1 MFSSELI
8 KKSKEL
14 GLYNSNS
21 PKEKSRLLKI
31 IYPYIKKAKE
41 EGASYNTILE
51 KVNDAFK
58 IQYTL
63 PAFIKALK
71 RIEKENEYTATLEKE
86 EKTLPLK
93 KKKFILLANDKGGV
107 GKTTLATL
115 LNLPNSLILNLD
127 KTREI
132 ANIYPYK
139 KIVDFGK
146 VEEEEGIELEDFL
159 AILKEDESF
168 DNIIIDTKG
177 GITEDLLKILPYID
191 VVIVPI
197 KVGTTSEQPS
207 YEFIVQLNSL
217 LEESGK
223 DNVNW
228 AIVYNEISPKFLKK
242 VGLGKY
248 ELLDEFKKME
258 NVLKNE
264 VLGNKLK
271 VVTYFKRSEA
281 IITREREKQD
291 IDALMKKNF
300 GAYLVVKKEIDR
312 LNKELEKV
320 IRDENE
326 E

>member
-1 MFSSELI
+1 MFPKEI
-8 KKSKEL
+8 IEKTKEL
-14 GLYNSNS
+14 GLYGSNS
-21 PKEKSRLLKI
+21 PKEKSRLLKMI
-31 IYPYIKKAKE
+31 FPYVKNARE

-51 KVNDAFK
+51 KISKAFEV
-58 IQYTL
+58 QYAL
-63 PAFIKALK
+63 PSFMNAVKK
-71 RIEKENEYTATLEKE
+71 IEKEAEKAE
-86 EKTLPLK
+86 ENVETKDTNIK
-93 KKKFILLANDKGGV
+93 EKKFILLANDKGGV

-132 ANIYPYK
+132 ADIYPYK

-146 VEEEEGIELEDFL
+146 VEEEEGVELEDFL
-159 AILKEDESF
+159 AILKEDENF

-217 LEESGK
+217 LEEFGK
-223 DNVNW
+223 DNINW

-242 VGLGKY
+242 VGLGKF

-258 NVLKNE
+258 NSLKE
-264 VLGNKLK
+264 DVLGDKLK
-271 VVTYFKRSEA
+271 AVTYFKRSEA
-281 IITREREKQD
+281 VTTREREKQD
-291 IDALMKKNF
+291 IDVLMKKNF

-320 IRDENE
+320 IKGKDEE
-326 E
+326 